1 MRLLL
6 ASDTT
11 VCIAVTA
18 INNYKPSNCILLAVE
33 GFDSCRNQSH
43 EKASCEN
50 TKQEAAKCHPQ
61 RDNNAKRKTKKQG
74 TSTSHSCDRW

>member
-18 INNYKPSNCILLAVE
+18 INNLKPSNCILLAVE
-33 GFDSCRNQSH
+33 GFGSCRNQFH
-43 EKASCEN
+43 EKTSCEN
-50 TKQEAAKCHPQ
+50 TKQEHAKCHPQ
-61 RDNNAKRKTKKQG
+61 RDDGCKTQNEK
-74 TSTSHSCDRW
+74 TRDLDLALV